1 MMESYYGNRC
11 TTVCSSKEKA
21 FKEGKKSCV
30 KLKAKNTYIQ
40 KDTDLTKKIKKKQ
53 LKAKFLSFT
62 VERLQ

>member
-21 FKEGKKSCV
+21 FKEAKKSYV

-40 KDTDLTKKIKKKQ
+40 KDTDLTKKIN
-53 LKAKFLSFT
+53 
-62 VERLQ
+62 